1 MTPFSRIL
9 LVYFL
14 AVTFADSDVCCA
26 EHNPR
31 TLHRAT
37 HTADQQKSDI
47 ASELISVVN
56 EYIEAGQMPDP
67 HGRSRYLA
75 AKVFYYGHAL
85 TNQQAEKQI
94 VSLYRRWPARKYG
107 RLEEPEI
114 FAIPK
119 KRDIYKVTG
128 RYEYDLGNAREHLS
142 GKSQITCVLEHGPTG
157 DRIIGFDEK
166 LITDTTKYS
175 RD

>member
-1 MTPFSRIL
+1 LTPFSRIL

-14 AVTFADSDVCCA
+14 AAIFADSNADCA
-26 EHNPR
+26 EHNPG
-31 TLHRAT
+31 TLHRT
-37 HTADQQKSDI
+37 TQTADEKKSEI
-47 ASELISVVN
+47 ASKLISVVG

-67 HGRSRYLA
+67 HGRSKYLA

-94 VSLYRRWPARKYG
+94 ASLYRRWPTRKFG
-107 RLEEPEI
+107 QLEEPEI

-119 KRDIYKVTG
+119 KRGVYKVTG
-128 RYEYDLGNAREHLS
+128 RYDYDLANAGEHLS
-142 GKSQITCVLEHGPTG
+142 GKSQITCVLEHGPSG
-157 DRIIGFDEK
+157 DRIIGLDEK
-166 LITDTTKYS
+166 LISDTTMYS

>member
-14 AVTFADSDVCCA
+14 GVTFADSNMCCA
-26 EHNPR
+26 QHNPG
-31 TLHRAT
+31 TLHRT
-37 HTADQQKSDI
+37 TQRADEQKSDI
-47 ASELISVVN
+47 ASELVSVVN
-56 EYIEAGQMPDP
+56 EYIEAGQMQDP
-67 HGRSRYLA
+67 HGRSKYLA

-94 VSLYRRWPARKYG
+94 VSLYRRWPLRKYG
-107 RLEEPEI
+107 QLEEPEI

-128 RYEYDLGNAREHLS
+128 RYEYDLANAGEHLS
-142 GKSQITCVLEHGPTG
+142 GKSQITCVLQHARSGN
-157 DRIIGFDEK
+157 RIIGFDEK

>member
-1 MTPFSRIL
+1 LTPFTRIL

-14 AVTFADSDVCCA
+14 AAIFADSKACCA
-26 EHNPR
+26 ERNTGDLR
-31 TLHRAT
+31 QARQ
-37 HTADQQKSDI
+37 TADEKKSEI
-47 ASELISVVN
+47 ASALISVVN
-56 EYIEAGQMPDP
+56 EYIEAGQTQDP
-67 HGRSRYLA
+67 HGRSKYLA

-94 VSLYRRWPARKYG
+94 VSLYRRWPTRKFG
-107 RLEEPEI
+107 QLEEPEI

-128 RYEYDLGNAREHLS
+128 RYDYDLANTLEHLS
-142 GKSQITCVLEHGPTG
+142 GKSQITCVLEHGPSG

>member
-14 AVTFADSDVCCA
+14 AVNLTDSNVCCA
-26 EHNPR
+26 EHNPGTVHR
-31 TLHRAT
+31 TTQRA
-37 HTADQQKSDI
+37 DEQKSNI
-47 ASELISVVN
+47 ASELVSVVN

-67 HGRSRYLA
+67 HGRSKYLA

-94 VSLYRRWPARKYG
+94 VSLYRRWPLRKYG
-107 RLEEPEI
+107 QLEEPEI

-128 RYEYDLGNAREHLS
+128 RYEYDLANAGEHLS
-142 GKSQITCVLEHGPTG
+142 GKSQITCVLQHSRSGN
-157 DRIIGFDEK
+157 RIIGFDEK